1 MSHLE
6 VWTQDLFE
14 LSHLL
19 EKSVIYLKVMS
30 ETEWDA
36 LMQNLWFLLDMSSPT
51 SKLRVDVHP

>member
-19 EKSVIYLKVMS
+19 EKNVIYLKAMS

-36 LMQNLWFLLDMSSPT
+36 LTLASS
-51 SKLRVDVHP
+51 